1 MMQMIEAKSGYM
13 WMWDVL
19 DVKIVF
25 VDKYISSGNI
35 KSYSILDDIGL
46 PSNTDI
52 KNIYDC

>member
-35 KSYSILDDIGL
+35 KIYSILDDIGL